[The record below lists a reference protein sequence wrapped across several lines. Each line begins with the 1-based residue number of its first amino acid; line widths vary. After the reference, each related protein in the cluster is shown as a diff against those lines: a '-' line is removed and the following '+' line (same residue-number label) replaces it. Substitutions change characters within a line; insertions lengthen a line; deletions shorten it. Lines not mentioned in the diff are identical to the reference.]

1 MTDNFLGRGRI
12 SPGRRGRA
20 LVSLPDSLFK
30 QEWPDPITTK
40 RIFLLRRKRGKRGLF
55 YTDKKENEIFLINKE
70 FQMGLVAKS
79 YMRKGFLIYEEMRK
93 YLTTYE
99 EAVSHI

>member
-1 MTDNFLGRGRI
+1 MTDNFLGRGGI

-20 LVSLPDSLFK
+20 MDSISDSLFK
-30 QEWPDPITTK
+30 QEWPDPITTQ
-40 RIFLLRRKRGKRGLF
+40 RILLLRRKRGKRGLY
-55 YTDKKENEIFLINKE
+55 YTDKKGNEIFLINKE

-93 YLTTYE
+93 YLTTY
-99 EAVSHI
+99 